1 MFQCRQLAPSDLP
14 AFRALH
20 DASLE
25 VVYDDAF
32 YSTLHAGRDR
42 GGHTLLSYAALDA
55 GTGALIGGLS
65 VRLAPSSAPAAA
77 DAGAEHWSWSGL
89 LLPLRILS
97 RALRALWRGTAGEAD
112 SGDEGGGGGAPLVA
126 YIMTLCVAPAARRRG
141 VARALIQTLLADLQ
155 GSAPPR
161 CTALELHML
170 EGNDAAT
177 RLYTSLGF
185 VVGARQQQY
194 YYFGGRYHDA
204 LLWRRAL
211 PEAGVGEG
219 GTCGAAQSGAEAP
232 LARAQPLRADD
243 QV

>member
-32 YSTLHAGRDR
+32 YSTLHARRDR
-42 GGHTLLSYAALDA
+42 EGHALLSYAALDA
-55 GTGALIGGLS
+55 ATGALIGGLS

-77 DAGAEHWSWSGL
+77 DAGAAAPWSWSGL

-97 RALRALWRGTAGEAD
+97 RALRALWRGTAGEA
-112 SGDEGGGGGAPLVA
+112 GNGGEGAGGGGAPLVA

-141 VARALIQTLLADLQ
+141 VARALMQTLLADLQ
-155 GSAPPR
+155 GGAPPR
-161 CTALELHML
+161 CAALELHML

-185 VVGARQQQY
+185 VVGARQQHY
-194 YYFGGRYHDA
+194 YYFAGSYHDA

-211 PEAGVGEG
+211 PEAGGGEG
-219 GTCGAAQSGAEAP
+219 GTCGAAQGGAEA
-232 LARAQPLRADD
+232 LRADD